1 MKIKPFHIAA
11 ITLAS
16 FTPLEAQEKVSTE
29 DSGGFVVNFL
39 EDSLS
44 GDNRSVNVVGL
55 SGTFSSQAQIER
67 LTIADDQGI
76 WLELEGA
83 ELDWNRTALLRGNLS
98 INQLSAK
105 RIAVLR
111 APQPG
116 ETGPDIP
123 NPEATPL
130 KVPELPIAITLG
142 SLKADRIELGAPLVG
157 QDSIWSLEGGFSL
170 VEGALDTALVL
181 TRLDREGDALRL
193 QIDIGTGSKSA
204 NLELVASEKPGGIIG
219 SLLPLEDAPRLDL
232 SLKGSGP
239 LTDFHADLEFLAEDL
254 AEVAGE
260 VVIAADAAS
269 VDGDSETP
277 KSLGFSADLNG
288 DIDALI
294 PATYRPFFGPGLR
307 LRVKGEQFKNTDG
320 VQGVALHSLAISSRA
335 LRLSGAAMVKG
346 GQLDTA
352 NLRASVTPT
361 AGQSRVILPVSGG
374 ATSVSEL
381 TLTAQ
386 KSSGPDWR
394 VNANMRDLATT
405 SAQIAHAALTLE
417 GQLQQSPFQ
426 LEAQTRATLSGLRLD
441 DTNLT
446 AAVGEDL
453 QFNTTLL
460 ANGESV
466 EARDLRLF
474 SNGYAL
480 KGDVSIA
487 SWADGLEI
495 SPNLQADIA
504 DLARFAPL
512 AGIDLTGAASAQ
524 VEGNF
529 TPLSG
534 AFHAN
539 LSAKTTD
546 LMTGIAQLDPMIAGR
561 STLQLVAGR
570 DENGLTVDRF
580 TLTAPGLS
588 ANAAGALTNDNG
600 TLQIAAELTDL
611 APLVPPAPGPLK
623 IAGTIG
629 REGRGFNGQFD
640 LTGPHSSDLRLAGT
654 ADLDGNADLT
664 LNAQLARLERFV
676 PQLAGT
682 LSAAGTAQRSSGI
695 WQVNLDA
702 NGPAG
707 TNARVAGSWDEAQAE
722 ADLTANGNFRL
733 DVANLFIAP
742 NLLSGAASFDLALR
756 GAPSLEALSGTI
768 RTQGSRLVL
777 PDIPQQVED
786 ISGQVQISNARAR
799 LDITARPR
807 DGGQIRIGGPVG
819 LTAPFV
825 GDLGIALGNVV
836 LTDNLIYRTELGG
849 NLRLSGPLAQRGA
862 LTGQIDV
869 AETNIN
875 IASAG
880 GAIDAAPIPDIS
892 HIGEPRTAYL
902 TRARAGLIESQS
914 SGSNNDLALDVQ
926 VNAPNRIF
934 ARGRGLRSELGGSLR
949 IRGTASAPEP
959 AGQINLI
966 RGSFDILGRRLEL
979 DSGQIAL
986 VGNLIPFLDFS
997 ASSNTSEGTATLTI
1011 TGPVNAPQ
1019 IEVSA
1024 DPNRPSEEA
1033 LALLLFGDN
1042 VQDLSPLALAR
1053 LAASA
1058 AKLSGRGLG
1067 AEEKLADET
1076 GVDDVDVGFDNLGT
1090 GELGLGGYAAENVYT
1105 DFNINTRGESE
1116 LSINL
1121 DLNPSLSVTGTVD
1134 SAGETGVGL
1143 FFKRDY

>member
-1 MKIKPFHIAA
+1 MRIKPFHIAA
-11 ITLAS
+11 LTLAS
-16 FTPLEAQEKVSTE
+16 FTPLAAQEKVSTE
-29 DSGGFVVNFL
+29 DSGGFVVDFL

-55 SGTFSSQAQIER
+55 SGTFSSRAEIER
-67 LTIADDQGI
+67 LTISDDQGI

-116 ETGPDIP
+116 ATDPNIP
-123 NPEATPL
+123 APEATPL

-157 QDSIWSLEGGFSL
+157 QDSIWSLTGGLSL
-170 VEGALDTALVL
+170 VDGALDTALDL
-181 TRLDREGDALRL
+181 ARLDRDGDALRL
-193 QIDIGTGSKSA
+193 RVDIGAGSDSA
-204 NLELVASEKPGGIIG
+204 SIELVASEAPGGIIG
-219 SLLPLEDAPRLDL
+219 ALLPLQDAPRLDL
-232 SLKGSGP
+232 TLNGSGP
-239 LTDFHADLEFLAEDL
+239 LTDFHADLDFTAQDL
-254 AEVAGE
+254 AQVAGE
-260 VVIAADAAS
+260 VVIAADA
-269 VDGDSETP
+269 VDSDSDSETP

-307 LRVKGEQFKNTDG
+307 LRVKGEQFENTDG
-320 VQGVALHSLAISSRA
+320 VQGIALHSLAISSRA

-346 GQLDTA
+346 GQLETA
-352 NLRASVTPT
+352 NLRANVTPT
-361 AGQSRVILPVSGG
+361 DGQSRVILPVAGG
-374 ATSVSEL
+374 ETSVSAL
-381 TLTAQ
+381 SLTAQ
-386 KSSGPDWR
+386 KSTGPYWR
-394 VNANMRDLATT
+394 LRADMQDLVTT
-405 SAQIAHAALTLE
+405 SAQVETATLTLD
-417 GQLQQSPFQ
+417 GQLQQAPFL
-426 LEAQTRATLSGLRLD
+426 LEAQTRAALAGLQLD
-441 DTNLT
+441 DPNLT
-446 AAVGEDL
+446 AAIGEAL
-453 QFNTTLL
+453 QLETTLI
-460 ANGESV
+460 ADGERLDASN
-466 EARDLRLF
+466 LRLR
-474 SNGYAL
+474 SDGYAVAG
-480 KGDVSIA
+480 KIAIA
-487 SWADGLEI
+487 SWDDGLEI
-495 SPNLQADIA
+495 SPDIEAEIA
-504 DLARFAPL
+504 DLARLAPL
-512 AGIDLTGAASAQ
+512 AGIDLKGSAAAKVS
-524 VEGNF
+524 GTY

-539 LSAKTTD
+539 LSAQADD
-546 LMTGIAQLDPMIAGR
+546 LVTGVAQLDPMIAGT
-561 STLQLVAGR
+561 STLNLIASR
-570 DENGLTVDRF
+570 DETGVTIDTF
-580 TLTAPGLS
+580 TLAAPGL
-588 ANAAGALTNDNG
+588 NG
-600 TLQIAAELTDL
+600 TASGELTSQDGTLDIAAEIADL
-611 APLVPPAPGPLK
+611 APLVPQAPGPLNVT
-623 IAGTIG
+623 GTIG
-629 REGRGFNGQFD
+629 RDGQAFD
-640 LTGPHSSDLRLAGT
+640 AQLALKGPNSSDLTLNGT
-654 ADLDGNADLT
+654 ADLEGNADLSLT
-664 LNAQLARLERFV
+664 ARFARLERFV
-676 PQLAGT
+676 PQLTGT
-682 LSAAGTAQRSSGI
+682 ATASGTAQRRGGI

-702 NGPAG
+702 DGPAG
-707 TNARVAGSWDEAQAE
+707 TTAAIAGSWDEARAA
-722 ADLTANGNFRL
+722 ADLTAKGNLRL

-756 GAPSLEALSGTI
+756 GTPGLEALSGTI

-777 PDIPQQVED
+777 PDIPQQIED
-786 ISGQVQISNARAR
+786 ITGQVQIANAHAR
-799 LDITARPR
+799 LDISARPR
-807 DGGQIRIGGPVG
+807 DGGQIRIAGPVG
-819 LTAPFV
+819 MTAPYV
-825 GDLGIALGNVV
+825 GDLGISLGNVV
-836 LTDNLIYRTELGG
+836 LTDNLIYKTELGG
-849 NLRLSGPLAQRGA
+849 NLRLSGPLVQGGA

-880 GAIDAAPIPDIS
+880 GAIDAAPIPDIR
-892 HIGEPRTAYL
+892 HIGEPAAVYK
-902 TRARAGLIESQS
+902 TRARAGLIDSQS
-914 SGSNNDLALDVQ
+914 GGSTSDLALDIQ

-949 IRGTASAPEP
+949 VRGTASAPEP

-986 VGNLIPFLDFS
+986 VGNLTPYLDFS
-997 ASSNTSEGTATLTI
+997 ASSNTSEGTATLSI

-1067 AEEKLADET
+1067 AEEKLANET

-1090 GELGLGGYAAENVYT
+1090 GELGLGGYAAESVYT

-1116 LSINL
+1116 LSLNL
-1121 DLNPSLSVTGTVD
+1121 DLNPNLSVTGTVD
-1134 SAGETGVGL
+1134 STGETGVGL